1 MGRVRLHAS
10 PPMEESSMTGRLQGV
25 GRIAVRMFGV
35 MALLVALVASLVSP
49 TVAQSDRLRI
59 VATNSILGDLVTNVA
74 GDTADVV
81 VLVPT
86 GGDPHTYEPTPADA
100 ESIADA
106 DIVFENGLGLEVWLD
121 DVFEASGSDGERVVV
136 TDGVTPMRV
145 ADEPENNGG
154 DVAATP
160 AGGALA
166 APAGEAED
174 GELDPHVWFD
184 VANAESMVTAIET
197 ALAAADPANAAAY
210 QANAAAYQT
219 QLDELDAF
227 VVAQVDTLTPEQR
240 RLVTSHDTFGYFAAR
255 YGFEIVGTALGSIT
269 TEAADPSASEIAALV
284 DAIDASG
291 VAAIFPENTSNP
303 DLLDQIASEAD
314 VEVGPEL
321 YTDALGDPGSDG
333 GTYIDMITY
342 DVTGI
347 VIALKG

>member
-1 MGRVRLHAS
+1 MAEQFHGAVTVAARV
-10 PPMEESSMTGRLQGV
+10 V
-25 GRIAVRMFGV
+25 GV
-35 MALLVALVASLVSP
+35 MALLMAMVASL
-49 TVAQSDRLRI
+49 AQPASAQTDRLRV
-59 VATNSILGDLVTNVA
+59 VATNSILGDLVKNVA
-74 GDTADVV
+74 GDTADVA

-106 DIVFENGLGLEVWLD
+106 DLVFENGLGLEVWLD

-136 TDGVTPMRV
+136 TDGITPMRV
-145 ADEPENNGG
+145 ADEPENNVG
-154 DVAATP
+154 VAAVATPADASVATP
-160 AGGALA
+160 AGE
-166 APAGEAED
+166 AGE

-184 VANAESMVTAIET
+184 VANAEAMVSAIEA
-197 ALAAADPANAAAY
+197 ALVAADPDNAAAY
-210 QANAAAYQT
+210 QANAVAYQT
-219 QLDELDAF
+219 RLDELDAF
-227 VVAQVDTLTPEQR
+227 VVAQVDSLAPDQR
-240 RLVTSHDTFGYFAAR
+240 RLVTSHDTFAYFAAR
-255 YGFEIVGTALGSIT
+255 YGFEIVGTALGSVT

-333 GTYIDMITY
+333 GTYIDMMTY
-342 DVTGI
+342 DVTAI
-347 VIALKG
+347 VTALQG